1 MIALHDDRTRDLAV
15 SPALEFRPDV
25 DQDRPVPDRIPGL
38 LRLEPREPRARADEE
53 GVQATIAVDGI
64 THVGSHVYVMRAVQA
79 PHLEGE
85 PFRLPYMEREPSGER
100 LMWNRRIEDN
110 SAAAVTARAL
120 FAALLL
126 ASCAGRAATP
136 AVTTLIGTGVSGY
149 SGTQVNNPY
158 GLVIGPDGA
167 LYFCDLDNQ
176 RIRRLDLAT
185 KRLTTVAGNGERGY
199 RGDGGPAA
207 AAALNMP
214 HELRFDRLG
223 NLFIAERDNHVIR
236 KVDRATGI
244 ISTVAGT
251 GAPGFSGDGGPG
263 ANAQLRQ
270 PHSLVFDRDGR
281 LLVCDIGNQRIR
293 RISLDT
299 GIIETY
305 AGTGEAKP
313 TPEGAAVN
321 GTPLNG
327 PRTFAMAPNGD
338 LYLALREGN
347 AILRIDRATQTFHR
361 VAGTGEQGYSGDGGP
376 ALNAKLAGPKGLAIG
391 ADNTLYV
398 ADTENHVIRGIDL
411 RTGLIT
417 TVLGTG
423 TRGDG
428 PEPNPLECRLARPHG
443 VLAANGA
450 LYVSDSEAHRIRVV
464 R

>member
-1 MIALHDDRTRDLAV
+1 M
-15 SPALEFRPDV
+15 
-25 DQDRPVPDRIPGL
+25 
-38 LRLEPREPRARADEE
+38 
-53 GVQATIAVDGI
+53 
-64 THVGSHVYVMRAVQA
+64 
-79 PHLEGE
+79 
-85 PFRLPYMEREPSGER
+85 
-100 LMWNRRIEDN
+100 
-110 SAAAVTARAL
+110 TARAL
-120 FAALLL
+120 FVALLV

-136 AVTTLIGTGVSGY
+136 IVTTLIGTGVPGFSE
-149 SGTQVNNPY
+149 TQVNNPY
-158 GLVIGPDGA
+158 GEAIGPDGA

-185 KRLTTVAGNGERGY
+185 RRLTTVAGNGERGY
-199 RGDGGPAA
+199 SGDGGPAPA
-207 AAALNMP
+207 AAMNMP

-223 NLFIAERDNHVIR
+223 NLYIAERDNHVIR

-263 ANAQLRQ
+263 AHGQLRQ
-270 PHSLVFDRDGR
+270 PHSLVFDRDGS
-281 LLVCDIGNQRIR
+281 LLICDIGNQRIR
-293 RISLDT
+293 RLHVDT

-305 AGTGEAKP
+305 AGTGEAKL
-313 TPEGAAVN
+313 TPDGAPVK

-361 VAGTGEQGYSGDGGP
+361 IGGTGEQGYSGDGGP
-376 ALNAKLAGPKGLAIG
+376 ARLAKLAGPKGLAMG
-391 ADNTLYV
+391 PDGTLYV
-398 ADTENHVIRGIDL
+398 ADTENHVIRRIDI
-411 RTGLIT
+411 RTGIIT

-428 PEPNPLECRLARPHG
+428 PEPNPLECRLSRPHG

-450 LYVSDSEAHRIRVV
+450 LYVSDSEAHRIRVL